1 MSQGIFSIYH
11 FTKIRDSDFG
21 SFVNRIPI
29 GERITICLD
38 LEDSICDFFDATN
51 SSNRKKEYRALL
63 YSFFFNYKSD
73 RKFGLRVNTFN
84 TAEFQKDIEMLTGL
98 KDRFS
103 FNSIF
108 LPKCNNAGNLNDSI
122 AEFIRNNIQVDE
134 FIPIIECEEGLDN
147 VNEIIKSEYKDK
159 IKMIAFGH
167 CDFNLDK
174 NIFPF
179 KHQDDRKYWTWI
191 NNFYEALKDTGIGF
205 INSPYLK
212 LNYSPGFINN
222 LNEFRSYNFA
232 KKGQI
237 TLSCEQIHLC
247 LNSARKYIGASIKNL
262 PDYTQDKII
271 FAEHLLSSFRR
282 DFDHE
287 KGFSIK
293 ENFKELISPQ
303 EYFAAKKF
311 MKVNF

>member
-1 MSQGIFSIYH
+1 MSQGVFSIYH

-21 SFVNRIPI
+21 SFVNKIPAS
-29 GERITICLD
+29 ERITICLD
-38 LEDSICDFFDATN
+38 LEDSIIDFFNATN
-51 SSNRKKEYRALL
+51 SSNRKKEYRASL
-63 YSFFFNYKSD
+63 YSFFFNYKPD
-73 RKFGLRVNTFN
+73 RKFGLRVNNFKT
-84 TAEFQKDIEMLTGL
+84 TEFQKDIELLAGL
-98 KDRFS
+98 KGHFN

-108 LPKCNNAGNLNDSI
+108 LPKCKNVSDLNSSI
-122 AEFIRNNIQVDE
+122 AKITKHGIQVDE

-147 VNEIIKSEYKDK
+147 IKEIIQSEYKDK

-179 KHQDDRKYWTWI
+179 KHQDDRTYWTWI
-191 NNFYEALKDTGIGF
+191 NNFYEALKGTGVGF
-205 INSPYLK
+205 VNSPYLK

-222 LNEFRSYNFA
+222 LSEFRSYNFA

-237 TLSCEQIHLC
+237 TLSCEQIQLC
-247 LNSARKYIGASIKNL
+247 LNRSSKYIITDIKNL
-262 PDYTQDKII
+262 PKHDQSKVI
-271 FAEHLLSSFRR
+271 FAEHLLNSFRK
-282 DFDHE
+282 DFDYG

-311 MKVNF
+311 MKANF